1 MKIKNSVIINGV
13 NPLKEIMDYPDV
25 PIKVSFKLIKNAKK
39 IDAVLESYNEAN
51 RKLLNKYVE
60 KDENGEMKRDND
72 GNVQISTSCVN
83 DYIRERNELL
93 EVENDIDLEIID
105 AEELSIERIKPAIL
119 LALDYMIKI

>member
-1 MKIKNSVIINGV
+1 MKIKNSVIINSV

-39 IDAVLESYNEAN
+39 IDAILESYNEAN

-60 KDENGEMKRDND
+60 KDENGEMKRDKD